1 MSQYVDYHP
10 WMIKNCPQLFEEEKK
25 DNLFEESEGY
35 LGSKQHHYGY
45 RRKNSGKLH
54 RLGYPAIFYP
64 HSGSYKFY
72 QEGKL
77 HRGGDLPA
85 ILMCSREKVSVLFF
99 NNDNLHRN
107 NGPAI
112 LKLNK
117 ADGKILEEQYFVNG
131 QKFNKEDVDKT
142 SIFYRDFLKGLLL

>member
-1 MSQYVDYHP
+1 
-10 WMIKNCPQLFEEEKK
+10 
-25 DNLFEESEGY
+25 
-35 LGSKQHHYGY
+35 
-45 RRKNSGKLH
+45 
-54 RLGYPAIFYP
+54 
-64 HSGSYKFY
+64 
-72 QEGKL
+72 
-77 HRGGDLPA
+77 
-85 ILMCSREKVSVLFF
+85 SVLFF

-117 ADGKILEEQYFVNG
+117 ADGKIFEEQYFVNG